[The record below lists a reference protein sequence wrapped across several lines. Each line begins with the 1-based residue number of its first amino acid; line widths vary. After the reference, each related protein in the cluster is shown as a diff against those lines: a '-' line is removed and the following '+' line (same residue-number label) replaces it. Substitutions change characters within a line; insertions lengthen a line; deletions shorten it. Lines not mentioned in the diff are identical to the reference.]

1 MKNNLINRL
10 ILLAALT
17 FVIQFTGI
25 ANPANPLLK
34 NGIWQGV
41 IQRSDNNNIHFNF
54 ITEMENGK
62 QILYIIN
69 ANERLLV
76 DEIQQKGDS
85 LFITLPFFSSAIVA
99 KIISGN
105 KLQGIYIKKIADKKQ
120 KILFSASFGIKERY
134 AAYSKPKYTIGGSW
148 DVIFIE
154 KGNVPSKAV
163 GNFTQTADGKVKG
176 SFLTPTGDYR
186 YLEGIVS
193 ADTLKLSGFDGGFA
207 SLFTAIIKNDST
219 IENANFYSGANAH
232 EQWTATKNEFARLP
246 DEFSYSHLRPGE
258 TNLAFTFKDT
268 DGKLVSIKDKRFE
281 GKVVIVQILGSWCP
295 NCMDETAFLSEYYKK
310 NKQKGIEV
318 IGLAYERTDKF
329 GESKNALKPFQ
340 KRFGV
345 TYPFLITG
353 VTSSDPLRTEKTL
366 PQIDHINAFPTTI
379 FIDKKGNVRK
389 IHTGFDGPGTGKFY
403 EGFKKEFDGLI
414 NELVNEKN

>member
-1 MKNNLINRL
+1 MKNNFVNSL
-10 ILLAALT
+10 ILIVVLT
-17 FVIQFTGI
+17 IAIQHISI
-25 ANPANPLLK
+25 ANPVHPILK

-41 IQRSDNNNIHFNF
+41 IQRSDSNNIHFNF
-54 ITEMENGK
+54 ITEIKKGK

-69 ANERLLV
+69 ADERLLV

-85 LFITLPFFSSAIVA
+85 LYITLPFFSSSIVA

-105 KLQGIYIKKIADKKQ
+105 KLRGCYIKKFADRKQ
-120 KILFSASFGIKERY
+120 EIPFSASFGIKERY
-134 AAYSKPKYTIGGSW
+134 AAHSNPKYNISGSW
-148 DVIFIE
+148 DVLFE
-154 KGNVPSKAV
+154 GKKDTPTKAV
-163 GNFTQTADGKVKG
+163 GNFTQLADGKVKG

-193 ADTLKLSGFDGGFA
+193 ADTLKISGFDGGFA

-219 IENANFYSGANAH
+219 IENANFYSGALSH
-232 EQWTATKNEFARLP
+232 EQWTATKNEFAKLP

-258 TNLAFTFKDT
+258 TSLAFKFKDT

-295 NCMDETAFLSEYYKK
+295 NCMDETAFLSEYYKN

-318 IGLAYERTDKF
+318 IGLAYERTEKF
-329 GESKNALKPFQ
+329 EESKIALQPFQ

-353 VTSSDPLRTEKTL
+353 VTPSDPQRTEKTL

-379 FIDKKGNVRK
+379 FIDKKGVVRK

-403 EGFKKEFDGLI
+403 EEFKKEFDGLL
-414 NELVNEKN
+414 NELVAEKD